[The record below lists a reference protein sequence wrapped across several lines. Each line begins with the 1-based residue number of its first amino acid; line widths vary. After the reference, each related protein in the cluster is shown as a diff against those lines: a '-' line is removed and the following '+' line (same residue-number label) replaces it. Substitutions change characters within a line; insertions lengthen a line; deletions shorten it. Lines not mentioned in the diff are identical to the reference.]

1 MRKLWL
7 ILATLL
13 AFVAFAVGQN
23 RILTKPR
30 ARRWFCPGCYTP
42 LFQSD
47 SETGATS
54 VEDSIL
60 SPVEPSKQNKTLGR
74 LLPRWQPCPGCF
86 PAMDL
91 TADHTINVT
100 LVEDSILSPVELSK
114 RNRTWAR
121 RRPPPRRKP
130 CPGCWTVM
138 RPWLDH
144 TINVTLAEDSILS
157 AVEPSKRNRT
167 SARRPPGR
175 ASVHEERIVILPPVG
190 SRSNI
195 RTKRDAPWRR
205 RGKLRTSTRAMCRG
219 CYSGLTIV
227 APPAQ
232 DSKNQTL
239 IGSHSESD
247 GDSSEED

>member
-114 RNRTWAR
+114 RNRT
-121 RRPPPRRKP
+121 
-130 CPGCWTVM
+130 
-138 RPWLDH
+138 
-144 TINVTLAEDSILS
+144 
-157 AVEPSKRNRT
+157 